1 MVSIQVPVQ
10 LLIEILDCEGH
21 FSIRAVL
28 LSLMIYKWLVY
39 LVKSFE
45 CLVSSLC
52 LSHCGLLSL
61 EDRALVS

>member
-21 FSIRAVL
+21 FISAVL